1 VQFLGRSAGDRSPP
15 QQRANLTSSSEAIM
29 TLVLSRKPNEGIWL
43 GANCKVTV
51 KSVQGNKVQLAINA
65 PSHIK
70 IARNENFAAKK
81 LLPINQQVAIAV
93 VDCLEMNGVEVDD
106 EKTAIICD
114 LCNCV
119 FESPVMEGLDRAG

>member
-1 VQFLGRSAGDRSPP
+1 
-15 QQRANLTSSSEAIM
+15 M
-29 TLVLSRKPNEGIWL
+29 TLVLSRMPNEAIWL
-43 GANCKVTV
+43 GANCKITV
-51 KSVQGNKVQLAINA
+51 KSVKGRKVQLAIDA

-70 IARNENFAAKK
+70 IARNENFAVRK

-93 VDCLEMNGVEVDD
+93 VDCLEMNGIDIDD

-119 FESPVMEGLDRAG
+119 FESPVMEGLNRAG